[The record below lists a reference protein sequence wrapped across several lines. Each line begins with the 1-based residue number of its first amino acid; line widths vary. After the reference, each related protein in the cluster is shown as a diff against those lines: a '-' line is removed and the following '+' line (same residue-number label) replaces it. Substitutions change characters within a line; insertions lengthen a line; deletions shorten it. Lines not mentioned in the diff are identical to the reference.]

1 MEFKQAIRERHS
13 VRRYTGRK
21 LEPEVVAAL
30 RAEIDAGN
38 AQGGLHMQLVIDEP
52 KAFSGFLAHYGKFR
66 GVSNY
71 IALIGEKGDRL
82 DEKVGYYGER
92 AALYAQTLGLNT
104 CWVAATFGKS
114 TVKKSCAIGK
124 KERLVCV
131 IALGYGETQGA
142 PHKSKPLGELYTAA
156 GDIPEWFHAGMEA
169 ARLAPTAM
177 NQQKFLFALSGDTV
191 MAESTGGPYSKVDLG
206 IVKAH
211 FEIGAGT
218 ENFRWA

>member
-124 KERLVCV
+124 KERLV
-131 IALGYGETQGA
+131 A
-142 PHKSKPLGELYTAA
+142 S
-156 GDIPEWFHAGMEA
+156 
-169 ARLAPTAM
+169 
-177 NQQKFLFALSGDTV
+177 S
-191 MAESTGGPYSKVDLG
+191 
-206 IVKAH
+206 
-211 FEIGAGT
+211 
-218 ENFRWA
+218 RWATEKRRARRTNLSRWESCTPPRGIFPNGSTPAWRRRGLPLRR